1 MWANKF
7 RSPPFVFTG
16 ASCQYSYCVIS
27 FCESAK
33 LSRKAHHGNLTI
45 TASIVVI
52 LFFIIAAKRST
63 WNTTS
68 GTWVEFPVITKNTT
82 RHLLRKWLRL
92 TKTHQP
98 ASSLFWVILMF
109 FFFFFLQTS
118 CYSNSFLE
126 TSAPCLLCRC
136 SSPWTLCPTE
146 LHLILKT
153 CSPWRWLSSRNE
165 IIFNCQG

>member
-98 ASSLFWVILMF
+98 ASSLFWVIVMF
-109 FFFFFLQTS
+109 FFFFSSNLLLFKQLFGNFCTLFTVPLFLSLNTVS
-118 CYSNSFLE
+118 HR
-126 TSAPCLLCRC
+126 A
-136 SSPWTLCPTE
+136 SSYFEDLQS
-146 LHLILKT
+146 LKVT
-153 CSPWRWLSSRNE
+153 
-165 IIFNCQG
+165 